1 MKDCDKRVSFDD
13 RCEMKTS
20 RSLSRTEEGLRE
32 KSLGSGN
39 EVAPGGVGSI
49 PKKRGNER
57 PNWRGRGLAKPQSMM
72 LYPHVDQHLLLEL
85 RRHAGLLAKNT
96 YPLILYSLSTMI
108 FCPHKSSCEITN
120 GDPSSAG

>member
-1 MKDCDKRVSFDD
+1 MTAWKMILRQSTSGADNTFMKDCDKRVSFDD

-72 LYPHVDQHLLLEL
+72 LYHVNQHLIV
-85 RRHAGLLAKNT
+85 G
-96 YPLILYSLSTMI
+96 M
-108 FCPHKSSCEITN
+108 
-120 GDPSSAG
+120 

>member
-1 MKDCDKRVSFDD
+1 
-13 RCEMKTS
+13 MKTS

-49 PKKRGNER
+49 AKKRGNER

-72 LYPHVDQHLLLEL
+72 LYPHVNQHLIVRIEEARWSACEEYVPFDIVLVV
-85 RRHAGLLAKNT
+85 NDD
-96 YPLILYSLSTMI
+96 ILSTQV
-108 FCPHKSSCEITN
+108 FV
-120 GDPSSAG
+120 